1 MCAPVA
7 IIAQG
12 SRKQL
17 CARFSTS
24 CSSFT
29 MSTVSVS
36 ERVVV
41 QYATSARPVVH
52 WAPPL
57 DRVQDIGGVKFV
69 TLTYSG
75 DRGFAQFCGGDA
87 ATNPLK
93 AFTWLESAIQLR
105 NDAVGKVLDKIATD
119 QVYGHVSGKAVKCRR
134 QFHDALPKTI
144 QIHLPPLS
152 FDGAEVGE
160 RTVSVVTETNRT
172 KALSIECD
180 ADVMQYVRLAMTA
193 SRTDTPSRPRAKHKD
208 RITAVTGVNGVFKTH
223 GHSRVGVMRTDEE
236 GKRSVTSLK
245 RPGHDH
251 DPDGEIT
258 ANICKRLKATAE
270 VKAEDGVKEEDDG
283 AGCAENMGTED
294 EAEEEEEADD
304 DKAIAEAELDE
315 ARHHD
320 RWSKTQDA
328 SAAPPDDAASDDE
341 PVASACSAAV
351 ATSMRLNPKWNS
363 IFGHLE
369 HHRK

>member
-1 MCAPVA
+1 MA
-7 IIAQG
+7 
-12 SRKQL
+12 
-17 CARFSTS
+17 
-24 CSSFT
+24 
-29 MSTVSVS
+29 
-36 ERVVV
+36 
-41 QYATSARPVVH
+41 
-52 WAPPL
+52 
-57 DRVQDIGGVKFV
+57 
-69 TLTYSG
+69 
-75 DRGFAQFCGGDA
+75 
-87 ATNPLK
+87 
-93 AFTWLESAIQLR
+93 
-105 NDAVGKVLDKIATD
+105 
-119 QVYGHVSGKAVKCRR
+119 
-134 QFHDALPKTI
+134 
-144 QIHLPPLS
+144 
-152 FDGAEVGE
+152 
-160 RTVSVVTETNRT
+160 
-172 KALSIECD
+172 
-180 ADVMQYVRLAMTA
+180 
-193 SRTDTPSRPRAKHKD
+193 
-208 RITAVTGVNGVFKTH
+208 
-223 GHSRVGVMRTDEE
+223 
-236 GKRSVTSLK
+236 SLK

-270 VKAEDGVKEEDDG
+270 VTAEDGVKEEDDDG

-294 EAEEEEEADD
+294 EAEEEEEEGEADD